1 MKRFWAFFAIF
12 ERFWI
17 ELKRYAFNTLS
28 GLVTLYLVFL
38 LIFAGAKYAR
48 GFGIHLF
55 GESLEGLVVGFL
67 VWTFALA
74 AYSDLSWS
82 IMREAQQGTLEQL
95 YMCPF
100 GFRFVSFAWIAS
112 SFLTNFVF
120 SGTLLFLMMV
130 TTGKYLRLPIG
141 TLLRLAFLTVA
152 PIYGIGFVMAG
163 LALVFKRVQ
172 AFFQILQFV
181 FVFFL
186 FIPPDRWWA
195 KTLPLSL
202 GTRLIGK
209 AMTEG
214 QSLWNFPSLDLLVL
228 LGVAAFYLGLG
239 ILIFSFCERIAKNRG
254 LLAHY

>member
-1 MKRFWAFFAIF
+1 
-12 ERFWI
+12 
-17 ELKRYAFNTLS
+17 
-28 GLVTLYLVFL
+28 
-38 LIFAGAKYAR
+38 
-48 GFGIHLF
+48 
-55 GESLEGLVVGFL
+55 
-67 VWTFALA
+67 VWTFALS

-100 GFRFVSFAWIAS
+100 GFRFVSFAWIVS
-112 SFLTNFVF
+112 SFLTTFVF

-141 TLLRLAFLTVA
+141 TLLPLAFLTVA

-163 LALVFKRVQ
+163 LALVFKRIQ

-186 FIPPDRWWA
+186 FIPPDSWWV

-214 QSLWNFPSLDLLVL
+214 QSLWDLPPLDLFVL

-239 ILIFSFCERIAKNRG
+239 LLIFSFCERTGKDRG

>member
-1 MKRFWAFFAIF
+1 MTRFWAFFAIF

-28 GLVTLYLVFL
+28 GLVTLYLIFL
-38 LIFAGAKYAR
+38 LIFAGAKYAQ
-48 GFGIHLF
+48 GFGINLF

-67 VWTFALA
+67 VWTFALS

-100 GFRFVSFAWIAS
+100 GFRFVSFAWIVS
-112 SFLTNFVF
+112 SFLTTFVF

-130 TTGKYLRLPIG
+130 TTGKYLHLPIG
-141 TLLRLAFLTVA
+141 TLLPLAFLTVA
-152 PIYGIGFVMAG
+152 PIYGVGFVMAG
-163 LALVFKRVQ
+163 LALVFKRIQ

-186 FIPPDRWWA
+186 FTPPDSWWA

-209 AMTEG
+209 VMTEG
-214 QSLWNFPSLDLLVL
+214 QSPRDLPPLDLLVL

-239 ILIFSFCERIAKNRG
+239 LLIFSVCERIAKNRG